1 MGIFSKVNNDAK
13 KMDEKPAEAKADSTE
28 KKDASQENEIAIND
42 KDLQATGFA
51 YQVLIRPIISEK
63 AAILADEG
71 QYTFEVAWNANR
83 SMVRDAIKRVYGKT
97 PRKVNIITMKGK
109 AKRFRRLTGKRNDWK
124 KAVVILPKGEKLEVY
139 EGV

>member
-13 KMDEKPAEAKADSTE
+13 KMDEKPVEAKADSTE

-71 QYTFEVAWNANR
+71 RYTFEVAWDANR

-109 AKRFRRLTGKRNDWK
+109 TKRFRRLTGKRNDWK